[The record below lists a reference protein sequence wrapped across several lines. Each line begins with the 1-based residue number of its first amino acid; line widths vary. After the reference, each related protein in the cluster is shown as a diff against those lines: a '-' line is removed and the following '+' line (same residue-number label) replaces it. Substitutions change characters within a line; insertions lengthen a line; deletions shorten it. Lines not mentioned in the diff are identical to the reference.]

1 MKKKRFLSLLL
12 TIVMLVSTLAMSGC
26 GTQNQSANG
35 NYDGELVYD
44 HSMELQYA
52 EMKIQQL
59 YLSSQSFYLFQRE
72 CLHHQELIL
81 TL

>member
-26 GTQNQSANG
+26 GTGEKSANG

-44 HSMELQYA
+44 HSMELEYA
-52 EMKIQQL
+52 K
-59 YLSSQSFYLFQRE
+59 LFSVDYYKGGY
-72 CLHHQELIL
+72 
-81 TL
+81 

>member
-35 NYDGELVYD
+35 NYDRELVYD

-52 EMKIQQL
+52 K
-59 YLSSQSFYLFQRE
+59 LFSVDYYKGG
-72 CLHHQELIL
+72 
-81 TL
+81 

>member
-44 HSMELQYA
+44 HSME
-52 EMKIQQL
+52 
-59 YLSSQSFYLFQRE
+59 
-72 CLHHQELIL
+72 
-81 TL
+81 